1 MVAVRIFNRV
11 QQHNSALLAGGVA
24 MYGLFSVFPGLAA
37 SVLIYGLFATP
48 AEVAEHMRVFAGV
61 LPPGVWDI
69 FNAQLQAVAA
79 HDHRTLTTAA
89 VVSLLVA
96 LWSARLTMSGLMTA
110 TNIAYDAE
118 GERGYVAHTVTSL
131 LLTIAAVLGFL
142 AMLVVG
148 VIVPLALTVLGTR
161 TWVQAAVAIV
171 RWVVLWGFAITGVAL
186 VYHYAPARHH
196 PRWRCLT
203 CGSVLAASSW
213 LALSGLFTTYVRMF
227 ASYDA
232 TYGAFA
238 GVIVLLVWFYLL
250 SLVVLLGAELNAAI
264 EYVERNG
271 AP

>member
-1 MVAVRIFNRV
+1 MIAVRTFNRM

-24 MYGLFSVFPGLAA
+24 MYGLLSVFPGLAA

-48 AEVAEHMRVFAGV
+48 AEVAGHMGVFGGV

-79 HDHRTLTTAA
+79 HDHRTLTVAA

-118 GERGYVAHTVTSL
+118 GERGYVAHTVMSL

-142 AMLVVG
+142 AMLLVG
-148 VIVPLALTVLGTR
+148 VIVPLALAVLGTSP
-161 TWVQAAVAIV
+161 WVQAAVAVV
-171 RWVVLWGFAITGVAL
+171 RWLMLWGFAVVGVAL
-186 VYHYAPARHH
+186 VYHYAPARSH

-203 CGSVLAASSW
+203 SGSVLAASLW
-213 LALSGLFTTYVRMF
+213 LALSGLFTAYVRVF

-238 GVIVLLVWFYLL
+238 GVVVLLMWFYLL

-264 EYVERNG
+264 QHVDQNEV
-271 AP
+271 P